1 VDLEVTDIPLKAW
14 TGLFEKNLFE
24 KDLNG
29 NAKRIAPAGQLK
41 SHLCLV
47 FGFFYGFDLNII
59 LMLIL
64 DYI

>member
-1 VDLEVTDIPLKAW
+1 VNLEVTDIPLKAW

-41 SHLCLV
+41 LHSCLV
-47 FGFFYGFDLNII
+47 FGFFYGCDLYII
-59 LMLIL
+59 LILIL